1 MKSDMLLMRA
11 PYVML
16 TLNLSKFKLVAL
28 CRTISQVKTLHRE
41 NLKLKEE
48 IKI

>member
-28 CRTISQVKTLHRE
+28 CRTISQVIQVSQLCTKKT
-41 NLKLKEE
+41 
-48 IKI
+48 